1 MIRDRLEDAR
11 RPAIVAFALFATY
24 LVVSTAPVA
33 AASSGDLAVG
43 SSHTTASDFNDA
55 TELTNVSVEGS
66 GTSASVALE
75 GQLNQTVDGFED
87 GDLSEYTQTT
97 GDTVQSS
104 MVWSGDYAV
113 EMDPSVDE
121 DLVSTSGLPKYPS
134 AGDTISFRT
143 YHDGSGGGWAFN
155 FGKDS
160 NNYYRVRHGYTV
172 QDIRIIKVVNGTST
186 TLRDKDIGTPSGE
199 WVRGKIEWG
208 ENGELNYTVYDE
220 AGNVVASLSAT
231 DSNETVKSGGI
242 MMEAWKHNAQYFDA
256 IDLNGEKSSGT
267 YISQPHDVGNA
278 KKAWADLT
286 LQNASATVTIQA
298 YDSSTSSWT
307 DVESSTYSSTGNYTL
322 DLGNTSYEMWR
333 TKVVFDDEPA
343 GTVAEIH
350 DEGVWFQPRAPSIDG
365 AEAAPSGGS
374 DTNNEDVT
382 LSVPISDSD
391 FSTPQGDS
399 VTVDVYLDGEI
410 VDTQTITSNQTVSTT
425 VTELEDGN
433 HTWHVET
440 TDEYGEATT
449 SSTWNFTVN
458 HYAADVDNSSASPD
472 GSTSRYANETIS
484 IDVSDRD
491 FAEPSGDEVKV
502 DLVLDGAVA
511 GSKNVTKNGTV
522 TFDVGPLE
530 DGNHTWHVEMTDEYG
545 LTSESDSFTW
555 EIDHYEPTVNSSSMS
570 PEDGA
575 KLTSKDVTL
584 SVNVSDRDFQL
595 DGDTVT
601 AEFVVDS
608 EVVGTDTLSAN
619 GTASTTIT
627 DVGGGNHSW
636 YVRVYDEYGSGNS
649 SNPDATSANKT
660 YLVPS
665 TLYIRPVNQP
675 KELINGTNVTVTGRF
690 FSGELV
696 FERST
701 ENGKLNL
708 TDLPVDRTY
717 VLVLEADGHNRRT
730 VIITSLYEQ
739 DSVYLL
745 NDSKTAYYTEFVLND
760 LTGEFSGSNERAKLY
775 IERAVNTSSGL
786 EWVTV
791 SGDFFGAE
799 GRFEATLE
807 KDRRYRIRIVGEHN
821 SSRVLGAYTA
831 TRKGTVTLNVGQV
844 SWKVE
849 DNTQAIRHSAA
860 YIDLTD
866 GNEEPN
872 GVVHFQYH
880 DPTQNT
886 SKLRV
891 IIHAANNSSNEI
903 MNSTYT
909 EGYGTFSLNKTV
921 SGNLT
926 ETDWEVTW
934 YAYNSS
940 NTVIESSNDLADGKR
955 YVIENPIGP
964 KWTPVILT
972 CLFLFVGMLF
982 GGRLS
987 SIGSLA
993 VTGVAA
999 VMWWLGWYTASGGV
1013 VVFAGLVAVAMAVGG
1028 GGRR

>member
-11 RPAIVAFALFATY
+11 RPTIVAFALVATY
-24 LVVSTAPVA
+24 LVASGAPVVVA
-33 AASSGDLAVG
+33 ESSGIVVG
-43 SSHTTASDFNDA
+43 SQNTTDTDFRSA
-55 TELTNVSVEGS
+55 TILSGVTVSGS
-66 GTSASVALE
+66 GSDASVV
-75 GQLNQTVDGFED
+75 LNSGVIDDGFED
-87 GDLSEYTQTT
+87 GNINGWEGDTGNFSATTTQPHSGSYAMEFDGSGDNLEVHRNFTQDTHTRASWWLYDSDVSASNFRPRMVLGPQSFESVGPVLGIDDGSRTGGPGSIQYFDGAFWDTGIDISNDTYYKFVVHNISYSNDDFDLAVYYANGTLKDEATNLGFQDDISQIGRVQFKGSETKFNVDDVKVGSGSTGQYVSANHSVSDPEKLAVDLSLTNTNATVEAQFWDGSEWQVDNRSKVSTSANHTLTLASSSDTWRVNVTFTQTT
-97 GDTVQSS
+97 DDATAELHDESFLFTDHSAEVSNP
-104 MVWSGDYAV
+104 
-113 EMDPSVDE
+113 DP
-121 DLVSTSGLPKYPS
+121 
-134 AGDTISFRT
+134 
-143 YHDGSGGGWAFN
+143 
-155 FGKDS
+155 
-160 NNYYRVRHGYTV
+160 
-172 QDIRIIKVVNGTST
+172 VNGS
-186 TLRDKDIGTPSGE
+186 E
-199 WVRGKIEWG
+199 MNA
-208 ENGELNYTVYDE
+208 EN
-220 AGNVVASLSAT
+220 
-231 DSNETVKSGGI
+231 
-242 MMEAWKHNAQYFDA
+242 
-256 IDLNGEKSSGT
+256 
-267 YISQPHDVGNA
+267 
-278 KKAWADLT
+278 
-286 LQNASATVTIQA
+286 
-298 YDSSTSSWT
+298 
-307 DVESSTYSSTGNYTL
+307 
-322 DLGNTSYEMWR
+322 
-333 TKVVFDDEPA
+333 
-343 GTVAEIH
+343 
-350 DEGVWFQPRAPSIDG
+350 
-365 AEAAPSGGS
+365 
-374 DTNNEDVT
+374 VT
-382 LSVPISDSD
+382 LSVDISDPE
-391 FSTPQGDS
+391 FSTAQRDS
-399 VTVDVYLDGEI
+399 VTVDLILDESVAGTET
-410 VDTQTITSNQTVSTT
+410 VTSNGSVAFDVGPLS
-425 VTELEDGN
+425 DGN

-440 TDEYGEATT
+440 TDEYG
-449 SSTWNFTVN
+449 
-458 HYAADVDNSSASPD
+458 P
-472 GSTSRYANETIS
+472 
-484 IDVSDRD
+484 
-491 FAEPSGDEVKV
+491 
-502 DLVLDGAVA
+502 
-511 GSKNVTKNGTV
+511 
-522 TFDVGPLE
+522 
-530 DGNHTWHVEMTDEYG
+530 
-545 LTSESDSFTW
+545 TSESDSFTW
-555 EIDHYEPTVNSSSMS
+555 EIDHYEPTVNSSSMD

-584 SVNVSDRDFQL
+584 SINASDRDFQL

-601 AEFVVDS
+601 TEFVVDG
-608 EVVGTDTLSAN
+608 EVVGTKNITSN
-619 GTASTTIT
+619 GTVSTTIS

-675 KELINGTNVTVTGRF
+675 NELINGTNVTVTGRF

-760 LTGEFSGSNERAKLY
+760 LTGEFSGSNERTKLY

-807 KDRRYRIRIVGEHN
+807 KDHRYRIRIVGEHN

-844 SWKVE
+844 SWNVE

-940 NTVIESSNDLADGKR
+940 NAVIESSNDLADGKR

-964 KWTPVILT
+964 KWTPVIVT

>member
-33 AASSGDLAVG
+33 AAGTNLALG
-43 SSHTTASDFNDA
+43 GEHDTAS
-55 TELTNVSVEGS
+55 ELSNGTLDGLTVEGS
-66 GTSASVALE
+66 GESAYVTLGPTTYS
-75 GQLNQTVDGFED
+75 DGFED
-87 GDLSEYTQTT
+87 NDLSEWNVVLDDDTVETTSSSVISGSYSTRIYDANNEAGDTGMIYPETNTSNATISTKVNLNTDVDSDMVFLTLRGTFDSNGQIVDGVRMGIGERDDWVRIEVYENGSKVAETQYSYTFNNNQVYNLKFKAEGSTLTAYVDGSQVGQTQTT
-97 GDTVQSS
+97 FTSS
-104 MVWSGDYAV
+104 GKAGIFGGEADFIADDV
-113 EMDPSVDE
+113 EITN
-121 DLVSTSGLPKYPS
+121 L
-134 AGDTISFRT
+134 
-143 YHDGSGGGWAFN
+143 DGG
-155 FGKDS
+155 
-160 NNYYRVRHGYTV
+160 
-172 QDIRIIKVVNGTST
+172 
-186 TLRDKDIGTPSGE
+186 
-199 WVRGKIEWG
+199 
-208 ENGELNYTVYDE
+208 
-220 AGNVVASLSAT
+220 
-231 DSNETVKSGGI
+231 
-242 MMEAWKHNAQYFDA
+242 
-256 IDLNGEKSSGT
+256 SGT
-267 YISQPHDVGNA
+267 YTSPVYSVSDPAEGRVDLSALSNA
-278 KKAWADLT
+278 
-286 LQNASATVTIQA
+286 NATVTWQA
-298 YDSSTSSWT
+298 DPENDGTWT
-307 DVESSTYSSTGNYTL
+307 DVTTSTYTSSGVKTADLSSVSADKWRVKVHFEKTGSNANAEL
-322 DLGNTSYEMWR
+322 DSDSIYFTN
-333 TKVVFDDEPA
+333 
-343 GTVAEIH
+343 H
-350 DEGVWFQPRAPSIDG
+350 DPVIDSSS
-365 AEAAPSGGS
+365 ASPQGGEE
-374 DTNNEDVT
+374 TNNENVE
-382 LSVPISDSD
+382 LSVPISDAE
-391 FSTPQGDS
+391 FGTAQGEE
-399 VTVDVYLDGEI
+399 VTVDFYVDGNLI
-410 VDTQTITSNQTVSTT
+410 DTQTITSNQTVST
-425 VTELEDGN
+425 VAQDLADGN

-440 TDEYGEATT
+440 SDSHGGSAV
-449 SSTWNFTVN
+449 SDTWNFTVN
-458 HYAADVDNSSASPD
+458 HYAADVDN
-472 GSTSRYANETIS
+472 
-484 IDVSDRD
+484 
-491 FAEPSGDEVKV
+491 
-502 DLVLDGAVA
+502 
-511 GSKNVTKNGTV
+511 
-522 TFDVGPLE
+522 
-530 DGNHTWHVEMTDEYG
+530 
-545 LTSESDSFTW
+545 
-555 EIDHYEPTVNSSSMS
+555 SSMS

-584 SVNVSDRDFQL
+584 SINASDRDFQL

-601 AEFVVDS
+601 TEFVVDG
-608 EVVGTDTLSAN
+608 EVVGTKNITSN
-619 GTASTTIT
+619 GTVSTTIS

-675 KELINGTNVTVTGRF
+675 NELINGTNVTVTGRF

-760 LTGEFSGSNERAKLY
+760 LTGEFSGSNERTKLY

-807 KDRRYRIRIVGEHN
+807 KDHRYRIRIVGEHN

-844 SWKVE
+844 SWNVE

-940 NTVIESSNDLADGKR
+940 NAVIESSNDLADGKR

-964 KWTPVILT
+964 KWTPVIVT

>member
-11 RPAIVAFALFATY
+11 RPTIVAFALFATY

-33 AASSGDLAVG
+33 AASTNSAVASKHTTDSDFSSATTLENMEVSGSGDSAVVQL
-43 SSHTTASDFNDA
+43 SD
-55 TELTNVSVEGS
+55 SVHFS
-66 GTSASVALE
+66 
-75 GQLNQTVDGFED
+75 DGFED
-87 GDLSEYTQTT
+87 YSVG
-97 GDTVQSS
+97 TVEPGNWYQ
-104 MVWSGDYAV
+104 D
-113 EMDPSVDE
+113 
-121 DLVSTSGLPKYPS
+121 STSYGDDQVSDARAKFGSKSYYLEKLDGNGGGRLQHDVSETTANVSWYVYAADSNSESTFYLQDNGDSVVTIGIRDGELKYYNGS
-134 AGDTISFRT
+134 SFQTIS
-143 YHDGSGGGWAFN
+143 
-155 FGKDS
+155 
-160 NNYYRVRHGYTV
+160 TV
-172 QDIRIIKVVNGTST
+172 PD
-186 TLRDKDIGTPSGE
+186 SGE
-199 WVRGKIEWG
+199 WVHLKISNIDAADDEATISWETSDG
-208 ENGELNYTVYDE
+208 ETGSATFQFRNDMDSGGYDAIGIAE
-220 AGNVVASLSAT
+220 YNSESWFDGILGDQPDTGTHVSDVHAAGNVT
-231 DSNETVKSGGI
+231 
-242 MMEAWKHNAQYFDA
+242 EAWVDFAA
-256 IDLNGEKSSGT
+256 LSG
-267 YISQPHDVGNA
+267 
-278 KKAWADLT
+278 AD
-286 LQNASATVTIQA
+286 ATVTWQA
-298 YDSSTSSWT
+298 KTSGTWS
-307 DVESSTYSSTGNYTL
+307 DVATQTYSSTGNYTL
-322 DLGNTSYEMWR
+322 DVSGTSADEWR
-333 TKVVFDDEPA
+333 VRVDVDVTGESPA
-343 GTVAEIH
+343 VEIA
-350 DEGVWFQPRAPSIDG
+350 DEGLLFNPEAPSAD
-365 AEAAPSGGS
+365 GGS
-374 DTNNEDVT
+374 ASPQGGEETNNEDVT

-530 DGNHTWHVEMTDEYG
+530 DGNHTWHVETTDEYG